1 MQCIRSLLWIGPGQ
15 GLARSG
21 ISEAPSLDVTW
32 IPSVDDA
39 FALPPMSFDGI
50 VLEGSHARPLVEGL
64 RQLGR
69 RPDCPPMLVCLSAEE
84 HTSIPDLLS
93 AGAREVIVPS
103 AEPECPPL
111 LEELLD
117 RLSRLANSDS
127 PVSGGA
133 APEPSFTNTPGT
145 SVRSLRQPMRELEAL
160 AERASQSTATVLI
173 QGETGTG
180 KEIIAKRIHARG
192 PRNKL
197 PFVALNCAAFPETLL
212 ESELFGHRRGAFTGA
227 DRDKPGHFALAHRGT
242 VFLDEVAETSP
253 ALQTKLLRVLQEKEI
268 LPVGASRP
276 QAIDVRVIAATNE
289 SLMERVTAGRFRQD
303 LYYRLAVFPLEVPP
317 LRERTADIQS
327 LAQHFL
333 QIHGEREKKPD
344 CRLSGAAMRLL
355 ESYRWPGNVREL
367 ENEIQRALPLAEP
380 GEVIGPRL
388 LSPRVV
394 GLVEAVRRAP
404 GSSETLRE
412 TLDSIEAWLIRRAL
426 SHNGGRRAAT
436 ARKLGVTRE
445 GLYKKMKRLHIE
457 F

>member
-1 MQCIRSLLWIGPGQ
+1 MRCIRSLLWIGPGE
-15 GLARSG
+15 GLASSG

-32 IPSVDDA
+32 VPSVEDA

-50 VLEGSHARPLVEGL
+50 VIEGFGTHQLLQGL
-64 RQLGR
+64 QQLGR
-69 RPDCPPMLVCLSAEE
+69 RPACPPMLVCLSAED
-84 HTSIPDLLS
+84 HASIPDLLS
-93 AGAREVIVPS
+93 AGARDVIVPGV
-103 AEPECPPL
+103 EPEAPPL

-117 RLSRLANSDS
+117 RLTRLASSDGDTTRAS
-127 PVSGGA
+127 
-133 APEPSFTNTPGT
+133 T
-145 SVRSLRQPMRELEAL
+145 SSSSQAMQELEAL
-160 AERASQSTATVLI
+160 VGRASQGTATVLI

-180 KEIIAKRIHARG
+180 KEIIARQIHERG
-192 PRNKL
+192 PRRKL

-227 DRDKPGHFALAHRGT
+227 DRDKAGHLALAHRGT

-253 ALQTKLLRVLQEKEI
+253 GLQAKLLRVLQEKEI

-276 QAIDVRVIAATNE
+276 QPIDVRVIAATNV
-289 SLMERVTAGRFRQD
+289 SLMEQVAEGRFRQD

-317 LRERTADIQS
+317 LRERTADIQP
-327 LAQHFL
+327 LARHFL
-333 QIHGEREKKPD
+333 ELHGDREKKPD
-344 CRLSGAAMRLL
+344 CQLSLAATRLL

-367 ENEIQRALPLAEP
+367 ENEIQRALTLAEP

-394 GLVEAVRRAP
+394 GLVEAVRHAP
-404 GSSETLRE
+404 RSSETLRE

-426 SHNGGRRAAT
+426 SHNAGRRAAT

-445 GLYKKMKRLHIE
+445 G
-457 F
+457 